1 MLDIKDM
8 HLGVVKVYL
17 KYLSPDDCVC
27 GEVGEVAGGV
37 GGVAGHQL
45 VAPGH
50 PPVALD
56 IPVDTLLHTG
66 TGVLLLS
73 NMTRLLHYRLVGNV
87 WTIWT

>member
-1 MLDIKDM
+1 M
-8 HLGVVKVYL
+8 VKVYL

-56 IPVDTLLHTG
+56 IPVDTLLHAGYFYPT
-66 TGVLLLS
+66 
-73 NMTRLLHYRLVGNV
+73 
-87 WTIWT
+87 